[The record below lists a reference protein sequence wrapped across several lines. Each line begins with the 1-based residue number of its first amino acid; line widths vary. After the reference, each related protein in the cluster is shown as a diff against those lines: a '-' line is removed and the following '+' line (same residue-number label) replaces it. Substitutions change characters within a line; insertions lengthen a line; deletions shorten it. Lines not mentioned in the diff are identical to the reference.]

1 MTFRYIIEDVIFE
14 KYYNENL
21 GLVASKFAAT
31 WYKTET
37 AAIEA
42 YKDNSPFIVH
52 KMYCP

>member
-1 MTFRYIIEDVIFE
+1 MRVRYIIENVIFE

-37 AAIEA
+37 AAIET
-42 YKDNSPFIVH
+42 YKDKSPFIVH
-52 KMYCP
+52 KIHCP